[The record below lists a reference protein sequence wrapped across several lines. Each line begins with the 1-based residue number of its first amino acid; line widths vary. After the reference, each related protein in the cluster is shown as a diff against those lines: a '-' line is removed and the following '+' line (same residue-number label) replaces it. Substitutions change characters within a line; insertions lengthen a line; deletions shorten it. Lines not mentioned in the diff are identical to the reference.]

1 MLRRLLLTVLLAFLL
16 AAGAPAQSGGERD
29 LALGREALARKDYIA
44 ALEHLSRATGSLDP
58 ERDREKLADAWF
70 DLGLTY
76 LNGLDRPEP
85 ALAAFLKSAE
95 GAASPESAWL
105 WASAA
110 AEKLGRTEEA
120 ARYKARA
127 IPPTPSPAPEPEP
140 AVESIPAASVE
151 PLRPDP
157 RPEPAA
163 EPEPPKEKPDAFR
176 HFFGGKKKDERTA
189 KPEEKKPEPEVEKK
203 EGEKV
208 DAFEYFFGKKRKEK
222 KEEEKPAEPPP
233 TSPARSPARTG

>member
-1 MLRRLLLTVLLAFLL
+1 MLRRPFLTVLALFLV
-16 AAGAPAQSGGERD
+16 AAASQAQSGGERD

-58 ERDREKLADAWF
+58 ERDREILADAWL

-76 LNGLDRPEP
+76 LNGLDRPEQ

-105 WASAA
+105 WASVA

-120 ARYKARA
+120 ARFKTRA
-127 IPPTPSPAPEPEP
+127 IRPTRAPEPEP
-140 AVESIPAASVE
+140 AVKSIPVASVE
-151 PLRPDP
+151 PIHPAP
-157 RPEPAA
+157 KPEPAA

-189 KPEEKKPEPEVEKK
+189 KPEEKKPAPEVEKK

-208 DAFEYFFGKKRKEK
+208 DAFDYFFGKKRKEK
-222 KEEEKPAEPPP
+222 KEEEEKPAEPPP
-233 TSPARSPARTG
+233 TSPARSPARTD

>member
-1 MLRRLLLTVLLAFLL
+1 MRCRPLLTLFALFLL
-16 AAGAPAQSGGERD
+16 AAGARAQSGGERD

-44 ALEHLSRATGSLDP
+44 ALEHLSRATGALDP
-58 ERDREKLADAWF
+58 ERDRENLADAWLQ
-70 DLGLTY
+70 LGLTY
-76 LNGLDRPEP
+76 LNGFDRPEA
-85 ALAAFLKSAE
+85 ALGAFVKSAE
-95 GAASPESAWL
+95 TASSPESAWL

-127 IPPTPSPAPEPEP
+127 IPPTPSPASEPEP
-140 AVESIPAASVE
+140 AVRSVPASAAE
-151 PLRPDP
+151 PLRPVP
-157 RPEPAA
+157 APEPAA
-163 EPEPPKEKPDAFR
+163 EPAEPKEKPDAFR
-176 HFFGGKKKDERTA
+176 HFFGGKKKDEPAA
-189 KPEEKKPEPEVEKK
+189 KPEEKKPAAEVEKK

-233 TSPARSPARTG
+233 GR